1 MTKIFKIPFAT
12 QGDRT
17 AVPDDVQADGSLS
30 YTQGYGYDYERDQAT
45 DPAAKDIER
54 EKMNSIFHDI
64 TGAVGEIQ
72 AFGMP
77 VWAEEGKP
85 YAIRSVV
92 YHNKK
97 AWQSKIENNN
107 TEPAAGVAWTELKA
121 DVTAEDVGAYTKVEA
136 NLKFQPVGNYAD
148 KNEVNG
154 KLAKDQNGAD
164 IPNKPKFI
172 ENLGLPELL
181 DKKFDKTG
189 GTISGSVE
197 IKSSGGAL
205 KLTST
210 TEGSSNYIEFYGADK
225 RTAYIGY
232 GSDLTTAFTIRNE
245 KTGVTLRVSDAVT
258 VDGYRVITTADTQIP
273 VGGSVI
279 WNSTAPIPDNFWPN
293 EGRSFSAADYP
304 ELAKVFPSLKLPD
317 DRGYAIRFADNGKG
331 IDPGRTVGSY
341 QEDAIR
347 NIVGWFGERDFRSP
361 NSDNYISFL
370 WGHSGVFKSEKRMS
384 SEGSSPVM
392 EKASSGNWS
401 GTRFDASLYV
411 PTANENRMKNVAKIL
426 ITRVK

>member
-164 IPNKPKFI
+164 IQDKAAFI
-172 ENLGLPELL
+172 SNLGLPEKLNTKL
-181 DKKFDKTG
+181 DK
-189 GTISGSVE
+189 S
-197 IKSSGGAL
+197 AL
-205 KLTST
+205 AS
-210 TEGSSNYIEFYGADK
+210 E
-225 RTAYIGY
+225 IGY
-232 GSDLTTAFTIRNE
+232 SN
-245 KTGVTLRVSDAVT
+245 
-258 VDGYRVITTADTQIP
+258 
-273 VGGSVI
+273 
-279 WNSTAPIPDNFWPN
+279 
-293 EGRSFSAADYP
+293 
-304 ELAKVFPSLKLPD
+304 
-317 DRGYAIRFADNGKG
+317 
-331 IDPGRTVGSY
+331 
-341 QEDAIR
+341 
-347 NIVGWFGERDFRSP
+347 
-361 NSDNYISFL
+361 
-370 WGHSGVFKSEKRMS
+370 
-384 SEGSSPVM
+384 
-392 EKASSGNWS
+392 
-401 GTRFDASLYV
+401 
-411 PTANENRMKNVAKIL
+411 
-426 ITRVK
+426 

>member
-1 MTKIFKIPFAT
+1 MAKNEFLPFGTAEGANVLSNQEYEALAARHNGFNSGVAKSKELNKVWRQASLIASAVAQFIVDTDQADLLDDGNVTTIKSRLVSAMKEAFKSEMP
-12 QGDRT
+12 
-17 AVPDDVQADGSLS
+17 AVPKTVQTTGTSTSDVMSQKAVTDQLNTKASKDDLS
-30 YTQGYGYDYERDQAT
+30 
-45 DPAAKDIER
+45 
-54 EKMNSIFHDI
+54 
-64 TGAVGEIQ
+64 
-72 AFGMP
+72 
-77 VWAEEGKP
+77 
-85 YAIRSVV
+85 
-92 YHNKK
+92 
-97 AWQSKIENNN
+97 
-107 TEPAAGVAWTELKA
+107 
-121 DVTAEDVGAYTKVEA
+121 
-136 NLKFQPVGNYAD
+136 
-148 KNEVNG
+148 
-154 KLAKDQNGAD
+154 
-164 IPNKPKFI
+164 
-172 ENLGLPELL
+172 
-181 DKKFDKTG
+181 KKFDKIG

>member
-107 TEPAAGVAWTELKA
+107 TEPAVGVAWTELKA

-154 KLAKDQNGAD
+154 KMAKDKNGAD
-164 IPNKPKFI
+164 IPDTEAFI
-172 ENLGLPELL
+172 NNLGLGEAAKSGISQTTGTSKTDVMSQKSVTDELN
-181 DKKFDKTG
+181 KKFDKTG
-189 GTISGSVE
+189 GEITGDIILNDGTAKQDVKIRAWGAADRETVFEIDFGDEYALHVSKYKDRPVSAVFKGTVTPGDYSNFDSRYVGKSTFEQAISSLP
-197 IKSSGGAL
+197 KNTAL
-205 KLTST
+205 KANNGWFKDGATGLIIQWGKVTDT
-210 TEGSSNYIEFYGADK
+210 GEGKSWLDFPIPFPNACVNIQ
-225 RTAYIGY
+225 
-232 GSDLTTAFTIRNE
+232 
-245 KTGVTLRVSDAVT
+245 VT
-258 VDGYRVITTADTQIP
+258 VNAVGVPSNNYSTVYRIELNGAEIGRDQN
-273 VGGSVI
+273 GSWWV
-279 WNSTAPIPDNFWPN
+279 
-293 EGRSFSAADYP
+293 
-304 ELAKVFPSLKLPD
+304 
-317 DRGYAIRFADNGKG
+317 AI
-331 IDPGRTVGSY
+331 
-341 QEDAIR
+341 
-347 NIVGWFGERDFRSP
+347 GW
-361 NSDNYISFL
+361 
-370 WGHSGVFKSEKRMS
+370 
-384 SEGSSPVM
+384 
-392 EKASSGNWS
+392 
-401 GTRFDASLYV
+401 
-411 PTANENRMKNVAKIL
+411 
-426 ITRVK
+426 

>member
-54 EKMNSIFHDI
+54 EKINSIFHDI

-164 IPNKPKFI
+164 IPDKPKFI

-181 DKKFDKTG
+181 NKKFDKTG
-189 GTISGSVE
+189 GEITGDIILNDGTAKQDVKIRAWGATDRETVFEVDFGDEYALHVSKYKDGPVSAVFKGTVTPGDYSNFDSRYVGKSTFEQVISSLP
-197 IKSSGGAL
+197 KNTAL
-205 KLTST
+205 KANNGWFKDGATGLIIQWGKVTDAG
-210 TEGSSNYIEFYGADK
+210 EGKSWLDFPIPFPGACV
-225 RTAYIGY
+225 
-232 GSDLTTAFTIRNE
+232 N
-245 KTGVTLRVSDAVT
+245 VQVT
-258 VDGYRVITTADTQIP
+258 VNAVGVPSNNYSTVYRIELNGAEIGRDQN
-273 VGGSVI
+273 GSWWV
-279 WNSTAPIPDNFWPN
+279 
-293 EGRSFSAADYP
+293 
-304 ELAKVFPSLKLPD
+304 
-317 DRGYAIRFADNGKG
+317 AI
-331 IDPGRTVGSY
+331 
-341 QEDAIR
+341 
-347 NIVGWFGERDFRSP
+347 GW
-361 NSDNYISFL
+361 
-370 WGHSGVFKSEKRMS
+370 
-384 SEGSSPVM
+384 
-392 EKASSGNWS
+392 
-401 GTRFDASLYV
+401 
-411 PTANENRMKNVAKIL
+411 
-426 ITRVK
+426 